1 MIINMFEKKLIAKF
15 MYENLYDEDG
25 VDSCVLDEGGGFRFY
40 IEYLEY
46 DSSWDKLIPVIKKC
60 IKYNIYASDWGNH
73 LHDGLLFC
81 NLEQCYESVV
91 EFLKSLNND

>member
-1 MIINMFEKKLIAKF
+1 MFEKKLIAKF

-25 VDSCVLDEGGGFRFY
+25 DDSCVLDEGGRFRFY
-40 IEYLEY
+40 VEYLEY
-46 DSSWDKLIPVIKKC
+46 ESSWDKLVPVIKKC
-60 IKYNIYASDWGNH
+60 IEHDIYVSDWGNH

-91 EFLKSLNND
+91 EFLKLKAND